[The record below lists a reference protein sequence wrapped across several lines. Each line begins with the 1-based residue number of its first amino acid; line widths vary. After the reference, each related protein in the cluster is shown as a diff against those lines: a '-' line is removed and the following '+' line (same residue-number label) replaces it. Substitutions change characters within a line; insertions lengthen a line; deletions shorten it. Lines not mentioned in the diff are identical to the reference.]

1 MPLYRLDPRFPE
13 LFPDP
18 QRANGEGPACFGGD
32 LSPERLFAAYR
43 LGYFPWFAE
52 GEPILW
58 WHPDPRFVLLPAELK
73 VHKSMRPY
81 FNQQKYRVTYD
92 GNFRRVMQECRSLYR
107 PGQRG
112 SWITDELIEGYVGL
126 HELGIAHSVEV
137 YEGEE
142 LVGGLYG
149 LALGKVF
156 FGESMFFKRPNA
168 SKFGFISLV
177 RRLRERGYRLV
188 DCQQETK
195 HLASMGAR
203 AIRRVNF
210 IDHLALIAEETTERG
225 NWGKSD
231 V

>member
-1 MPLYRLDPRFPE
+1 MSLYRLDPRFPE

-18 QRANGEGPACFGGD
+18 LRANGQGPACFGGD
-32 LSPERLFAAYR
+32 LSPERLFNAYR
-43 LGYFPWFAE
+43 LGFFPWFAE

-58 WHPDPRFVLLPAELK
+58 WHPNPRFVLLPTELK
-73 VHKSMRPY
+73 VSKSMRPY
-81 FNQQKYRVTYD
+81 FNQQKYTVTYD
-92 GNFRRVMQECRSLYR
+92 THFREVMQECRGLHR

-126 HELGIAHSVEV
+126 HELGIAHCVEV

-149 LALGKVF
+149 LALGRVF

-177 RRLRERGYRLV
+177 RRLAERGYRLI

-195 HLASMGAR
+195 HLKSLGGR
-203 AIRRVNF
+203 AIPRSAFVQQ
-210 IDHLALIAEETTERG
+210 LAGIAEEPTERG
-225 NWGKSD
+225 RWA
-231 V
+231 